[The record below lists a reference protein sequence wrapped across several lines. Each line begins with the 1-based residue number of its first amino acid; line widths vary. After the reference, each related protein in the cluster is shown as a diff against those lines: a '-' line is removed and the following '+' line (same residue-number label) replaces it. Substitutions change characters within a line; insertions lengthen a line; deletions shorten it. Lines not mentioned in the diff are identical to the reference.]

1 MRQKRTLH
9 VQRCGSMSQT
19 DELRWRK
26 LWYWRSLDAL
36 CRLSLL
42 LRWIPTIRETPLGK
56 ERFRQHMMTHSQ
68 TMSNHQPCEA
78 IVTLVYLQS
87 CDVCCFLNLLH
98 WVSCVSFSLPAC
110 CIKGRGL
117 PASLFQALVGGPGF
131 PPTDTTR
138 THLCVVCVLTL
149 PLAV

>member
-1 MRQKRTLH
+1 MFSDAGQCHK
-9 VQRCGSMSQT
+9 QT
-19 DELRWRK
+19 SCDGEN
-26 LWYWRSLDAL
+26 YGTGRSLDAL

-78 IVTLVYLQS
+78 IVTLVCLQS